1 MKPAAV
7 EHTSCSSAAF
17 AAATGSF
24 DSPVL
29 TAQAVS
35 RGSGS
40 SHVRCFSSADL
51 LSSSLWLEPRKLQLK
66 TRLLQE
72 TLPALS
78 ELPQLAS
85 FL

>member
-1 MKPAAV
+1 MWKWKQPRPL
-7 EHTSCSSAAF
+7 S
-17 AAATGSF
+17 
-24 DSPVL
+24 
-29 TAQAVS
+29 
-35 RGSGS
+35 
-40 SHVRCFSSADL
+40 FSSANL
-51 LSSSLWLEPRKLQLK
+51 LSSSLWLEPRKVQLK